1 MLDIATAALSAA
13 NTTITILKGLSSLDR
28 QYEKAGVRA
37 EALTA
42 LEQANEARAGI
53 LKLQE
58 ENRGLQE
65 KLTRR
70 VAMHWIPPAYWQK
83 REGQPNDGPF
93 CQQCWDSEEK
103 AIRLQPTQDGL
114 LVCKTCTH
122 VFGDKSSARPP
133 RKAKGSLSDFFQA
146 GT

>member
-1 MLDIATAALSAA
+1 MLDIATVALSHA
-13 NTTITILKGLSSLDR
+13 NTAITILEGLSALNR
-28 QYEKAGVRA
+28 QYSEA
-37 EALTA
+37 ELRGKVVDA
-42 LEQANEARAGI
+42 LERANEARAGI

-58 ENRGLQE
+58 ENRDLQE

-122 VFGDKSSARPP
+122 VFGDKSSARRPT
-133 RKAKGSLSDFFQA
+133 KAKGSLSDFFSA
-146 GT
+146 GE